1 MITGLA
7 GVRVQDGNVSFRPII
22 PDDWEYFSLDNL
34 YIRGSRYRI
43 VYDKTGKKYGHTG
56 WKFYKNNICEK

>member
-43 VYDKTGKKYGHTG
+43 VYDKTGKKYRHTG